1 MRRILSNE
9 LYSSNTQLM
18 KVLKMN
24 KISHYHIGTRSEIKE
39 ELLDD
44 LQKMKKNYTFRDDK
58 KYKLLHEENEKFQ
71 KDYSNAK
78 KYMKNKTSKET
89 FKGLIKMYLRKGYKI
104 PDLSTKHNLFSL
116 CPLIEENTDKI
127 IRGFTFN
134 QKLSFKTVTYLHKL
148 NVLINKKLHIN
159 SNNNEMRFYHSQT
172 SCLPLVTAFD
182 AEESEENL
190 LESIASLLQLI
201 NSKVLDKI
209 DSLYVEKPNTSRNS
223 TKIPTF
229 DFSNFRCSS
238 IIPKTPNRKLNSFFV
253 SNSPALSK
261 SRNSTIRGTSRS
273 RRQSFKEPT
282 GIFNSTI
289 STNFRS
295 TTKSSCYGFNSGF
308 CISLEN
314 KYNNIDDL
322 VQFAYEKSKKNDYYS
337 VINALKVLL
346 KKFKG
351 YKEEDVENK
360 ITQCKETVDSHNIMK
375 SIDKTKKI
383 IMNKEIDKKSKS
395 IYLNSKV
402 LKRIKPLLKTMEDK
416 DQTIQKMDKKLV
428 HRLLTK

>member
-148 NVLINKKLHIN
+148 NVLINQKLHIN

-182 AEESEENL
+182 TEESEESL

-238 IIPKTPNRKLNSFFV
+238 IIPKTPNRKLHSFFV

-337 VINALKVLL
+337 VVNALKVLL

-360 ITQCKETVDSHNIMK
+360 ITQCKETVDSRNIMK